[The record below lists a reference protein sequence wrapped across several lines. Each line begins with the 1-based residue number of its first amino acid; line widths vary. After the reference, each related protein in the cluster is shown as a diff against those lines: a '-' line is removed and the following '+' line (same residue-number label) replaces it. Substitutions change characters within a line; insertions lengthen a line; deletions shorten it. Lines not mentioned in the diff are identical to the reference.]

1 MPYQDLIASLQ
12 YLGKDPS
19 RLIFED
25 ELTGIYNRRFL
36 LNYFE
41 HQVSWN
47 DLNGRSLSL
56 LMMDIDHFKQIND
69 QYGHQS
75 GDQALV
81 FIAGLLREVCVEDGL
96 SIRYAGDEFIILLP
110 HGTNREA
117 IKLGDQLLQRVRQ
130 EPLKL
135 EGGLP
140 PLRLT
145 LSIGVASVPED
156 ARTGKVLIQ
165 KADTALYYAK
175 KCGRDRMANVGE
187 IGLQEVFPKEAIYKL
202 EGANIAGRGP
212 QLAQVADALKKFSQ
226 RQSQFVLVEGPAGM
240 GKTMFLDTIRRN
252 LAQTDSPLVK
262 VNGIRQ
268 EGYRPYYLATNVLVA
283 LLNQRPDKGAKAF
296 ESLTPKANVALSK
309 ILPQLGGATETQAVE
324 DDTVQR
330 EAIFN
335 ALVRFIPMVVDS
347 RPLVVL
353 VDDLEYADEATLVL
367 LRLLMTRK
375 EVPLFVCATS
385 LDLLQLGGEE
395 QTVPLQRFYVD
406 HHEELGIRPI
416 VLKPLTASDI
426 ATHLQSI
433 FPNVAVPPQFEREL
447 AQITQGNPLF
457 LGEVL
462 RKLVMDQKVV
472 LVDQRWVMQRVED
485 NYLPRSLEEIVN
497 QKIAALDEE
506 SRQLLA
512 QASTMG
518 EDVSLSMLTGTS
530 DKMEAKVLE
539 FVDRAQAVGL
549 LSSDFQLND
558 ETVRFLGKRVLE
570 ITYGG
575 IHQDQ
580 KEALHERIGNY
591 HESLFQ
597 RNLLPSASYLA
608 YHFKRSANQEKAGEY
623 EEIQSRSNRL
633 VFNAEEAASYS
644 GEASDETPPSET
656 PLDQAGLARVQ
667 TLLRAL
673 QIAVRNFRLYPPE
686 SKMIVDA
693 NLQVQEI
700 LDAILATNE
709 YVNISQDKKTL
720 LVNGQVLEVTEF
732 KFAAGAF
739 LAFLAGMEL
748 QGLGFHRGLVAQE
761 LKVLVETLG
770 TIRPQDIDQRFWERF
785 SAEHSVAHI
794 NLKQVRYKEKVKP
807 KVAIQPVLAAEQKLA
822 KEELA
827 KINEIVRCLLG
838 AARNIKLYPLK
849 SNATAGA
856 IESLMNALQSLF
868 EKRAVLT
875 LARVGTNVLANGER
889 ADLSEIKGLTEGFLD
904 FLTTIRVGS
913 LTFLQSISLHE
924 VQTFIGALR
933 ELPTA
938 QLGSEYW
945 KRFGEEQGFSSLLF
959 DERRYELGVAATM
972 TVETQGESAGFDA
985 GEAIARLG
993 GEGQAVWEGMSE
1005 AQWLEEAG
1013 KEPFDTFVEKFS
1025 GRLLEPLL
1033 KGDSRQLQWMVRR
1046 LFFAFSDRDPVTRER
1061 IVDACRNALKAVPI
1075 AFQPQFTKLVA
1086 DPLLSVFSEEKDQK
1100 LLSDVTAVLYRM
1112 ATNLIQFAEYL
1123 LASRILVQLHSRH
1136 RQLDEAKDARAQ
1148 VLAKVLDRQLEAATK
1163 KLLAE
1168 DFKSGDAVRQQNA
1181 AQLLGSLG
1189 RVSLPLLVDIIK
1201 QEDDLRVRQIAASLL
1216 AELGPKA
1223 VAILKRELIL
1233 EIAPQERVRI
1243 LEVIDTVTRGLK
1255 TELAYALGEKHP
1267 EVRQAAF
1274 RLAERLNDKQTTD
1287 LVLQYAANGDIG
1299 TATSAIRCLGKL
1311 KPVGVADILV
1321 SLLKSSRE
1329 EDRVLACCQAMG
1341 QVADSTCI
1349 ETLGK
1354 ILSARKGWFSKKKWP
1369 PQIRAAAA
1377 FALGQ
1382 ITHLRAAEV
1391 LAQYTND
1398 RDARVSQIAQAA
1410 LKKK

>member
-1 MPYQDLIASLQ
+1 MPYQDLINSLQ
-12 YLGKDPS
+12 HLGKDPS

-41 HQVSWN
+41 HQINWN
-47 DLNGRSLSL
+47 ALNGRSLSL
-56 LMMDIDHFKQIND
+56 LMMDLDHFKQIND
-69 QYGHQS
+69 RYGHHS
-75 GDQALV
+75 GDQALL
-81 FIAGLLREVCVEDGL
+81 FIAGLLREVCAEEGL
-96 SIRYAGDEFIILLP
+96 SIRYAGDEFMILLP
-110 HGTNREA
+110 HGTKREA
-117 IKLGDQLLQRVRQ
+117 LKLGERLLQQVHQ
-130 EPLKL
+130 ESLNL
-135 EGGLP
+135 EEGQP
-140 PLRLT
+140 PLHLT

-156 ARTGKVLIQ
+156 ARTGKALIQ

-202 EGANIAGRGP
+202 EGANIAGRGA

-226 RQSQFVLVEGPAGM
+226 RQSQFLLVEGPAGM

-252 LAQTDSPLVK
+252 LAQSDTPLVK

-268 EGYRPYYLATNVLVA
+268 EGYRPYYLATNMLVG

-296 ESLTPKANVALSK
+296 ESLTSKANVSLSR
-309 ILPQLGGATETQAVE
+309 ILPQLGGSAETQVVE
-324 DDTVQR
+324 DDTAQR
-330 EAIFN
+330 EGIFN

-353 VDDLEYADEATLVL
+353 VDDLQYADEATLVL
-367 LRLLMTRK
+367 IRLLMLRK
-375 EVPLFVCATS
+375 DIPLFFCGTS

-406 HHEELGIRPI
+406 HHEELGIRPV

-462 RKLVMDQKVV
+462 RKLVMDQKIV
-472 LVDQRWVMQRVED
+472 LVDQRWVMQKVEEA
-485 NYLPRSLEEIVN
+485 YLPRSLEEIVN
-497 QKIAALDEE
+497 QKISALDEE

-530 DKMEAKVLE
+530 QTMEAKVLE

-549 LSSDFQLND
+549 LSADFELND
-558 ETVRFLGKRVLE
+558 ETIRFLGKRVLE

-575 IHQDQ
+575 IRQDQ

-591 HESLFQ
+591 HETLFQ
-597 RNLLPSASYLA
+597 QNLLPSASYLA
-608 YHFKRSANQEKAGEY
+608 YHFKRSANQEKAGRY
-623 EEIQSRSNRL
+623 EEIQIRSNRT

-644 GEASDETPPSET
+644 GETPDETTPPET
-656 PLDQAGLARVQ
+656 PLDQAGLSRIP
-667 TLLRAL
+667 TLIRAL
-673 QIAVRNFRLYPPE
+673 QLAVRNFRLYPPE

-693 NLQVQEI
+693 NLQVQEA
-700 LDAILATNE
+700 LDAVLATNE
-709 YVNISQDKKTL
+709 YVNISQEKKTL
-720 LVNGQVLEVTEF
+720 LANGQVLDVTEF
-732 KFAAGAF
+732 KFVAEAF
-739 LAFLAGMEL
+739 LTFLARMEL
-748 QGLGFHRGLVAQE
+748 QGLGFHRGVAGQE

-770 TIRPQDIDQRFWERF
+770 SIKPQDIDQRFWQRF
-785 SAEHSVAHI
+785 STEHSVAHI
-794 NLKQVRYKEKVKP
+794 NLKQVRYKEQVKP
-807 KVAIQPVLAAEQKLA
+807 KEATQPVLAAEQKLG
-822 KEELA
+822 KEDLA
-827 KINEIVRCLLG
+827 KINEIIRCLLG

-849 SNATAGA
+849 SNATADA
-856 IESLMNALQSLF
+856 IEALMNALQSLF

-875 LARVGTNVLANGER
+875 LARVGTSLLANGER
-889 ADLSEIKGLTEGFLD
+889 VDLSEIKGLAEGFLE
-904 FLTTIRVGS
+904 FLNTIKVGS
-913 LTFLQSISLHE
+913 LTFLQAISLQE

-938 QLGSEYW
+938 QLDSEYW

-959 DERRYELGVAATM
+959 DERRYELGVAATL
-972 TVETQGESAGFDA
+972 TVETRGQFAEWD
-985 GEAIARLG
+985 G
-993 GEGQAVWEGMSE
+993 GEGLAVMGGDGQAVWEGVSE
-1005 AQWLEEAG
+1005 TQWLEEAA
-1013 KEPFDTFVEKFS
+1013 KEPFDSFVEKFS

-1033 KGDSRQLQWMVRR
+1033 RGDTRQLQRMVRR
-1046 LFFAFSDRDPVTRER
+1046 LFFAFSDRDPVTREK
-1061 IVDACRNALKAVPI
+1061 IVDACRGSLKAIPI

-1086 DPLLSVFSEEKDQK
+1086 DPLLSAFSEEKDQK
-1100 LLSDVTAVLYRM
+1100 LLSDVTTVLYRM

-1123 LASRILVQLHSRH
+1123 LASRILAQLHGRH

-1148 VLAKVLDRQLEAATK
+1148 VLLKVLDRQLEAATK
-1163 KLLAE
+1163 KLLVE
-1168 DFKSGDAVRQQNA
+1168 DFKSGDAARQQNA

-1189 RVSLPLLVDIIK
+1189 RASLPLLVDIIK
-1201 QEDDLRVRQIAASLL
+1201 QEDELRVRQIAASLL

-1223 VAILKRELIL
+1223 VAVLKRELVL

-1243 LEVIDTVTRGLK
+1243 LDVVDSVTRALK
-1255 TELAYALGEKHP
+1255 TELAYALGEKNP

-1274 RLAERLNDKQTTD
+1274 RLAERLNDKQTTA
-1287 LVLQYAANGDIG
+1287 LILEYAANGDIEL
-1299 TATSAIRCLGKL
+1299 ATSAIRCLGKL
-1311 KPVGVADILV
+1311 KPVGVVDVLV
-1321 SLLKSSRE
+1321 SLMNSSRD
-1329 EDRVLACCQAMG
+1329 EDQVLACCQAMG
-1341 QVADSTCI
+1341 QVADSACI
-1349 ETLGK
+1349 ESLGK
-1354 ILSARKGWFSKKKWP
+1354 ILSARKGWFSRKKWT
-1369 PQIRAAAA
+1369 PQVRAAAA

-1391 LAQYTND
+1391 LVLFTD
-1398 RDARVSQIAQAA
+1398 DPDPRVRQIAQAS
-1410 LKKK
+1410 LKK